1 MCGSSFRR
9 PGGLAIHLR
18 LSHFGAGVFDPA
30 LCAMLMLILDAVNEV
45 EVPYYSDAETRAAA
59 VNAIKRHVLTGGWR
73 RALYSKEPGRAQPE
87 SVLGVFCDAL
97 ENIAYVLLTA
107 SLDHGLMGAVGMTL
121 RSQLS
126 TVPSF
131 TGVLLIVFI
140 RRCSNTLACPVT
152 YLTSCP
158 IKETESTDS
167 DDANGIN
174 LYASSRMVN
183 PRKLRLDPA
192 VGDLVV
198 FDNCP
203 SPNPSPSPHLRLS
216 TRLKSSPRAGQS
228 TSSPM
233 TSLGISS
240 TVLLPRL
247 PR

>member
-30 LCAMLMLILDAVNEV
+30 LCTMLMLILDAVNEV

-97 ENIAYVLLTA
+97 ENIAYVLLTWHF
-107 SLDHGLMGAVGMTL
+107 DHGLMDAVGMTL

-152 YLTSCP
+152 YLTSCSR
-158 IKETESTDS
+158 ETEHTDS

-174 LYASSRMVN
+174 LYVSSRTVN

-192 VGDLVV
+192 VVDLVV

-216 TRLKSSPRAGQS
+216 TRSKSSPRAGQS
-228 TSSPM
+228 NPSPM

-240 TVLLPRL
+240 TVLLLRL